1 MPGHPLVGQVNL
13 FLHGFVRL
21 PGGAQNRDE
30 IMNEFLKTTIVG
42 GTALAMLALSSVS
55 ASAAICKNHTHT
67 GYGRDKLYSA
77 MAQARA
83 DWIAEVTAH
92 DGVAYTAPAY
102 GEADF
107 YFCKDYDASLKLKSC
122 TFVLKPCAPSVDLK
136 KAGKLPSFIKP

>member
-1 MPGHPLVGQVNL
+1 MLRQLNL
-13 FLHGFVRL
+13 FRSEIVGLL
-21 PGGAQNRDE
+21 GGAQNQDE

-42 GTALAMLALSSVS
+42 ATAVAMLALSSFS
-55 ASAAICKNHTHT
+55 ASAAVCKNHTHT
-67 GYGRDKLYSA
+67 GYGRDIQYSA
-77 MAQARA
+77 MQQARA
-83 DWIAEVTAH
+83 DWIAQVTAH

-107 YFCKDYDASLKLKSC
+107 YFCKDYDASLKIKSC